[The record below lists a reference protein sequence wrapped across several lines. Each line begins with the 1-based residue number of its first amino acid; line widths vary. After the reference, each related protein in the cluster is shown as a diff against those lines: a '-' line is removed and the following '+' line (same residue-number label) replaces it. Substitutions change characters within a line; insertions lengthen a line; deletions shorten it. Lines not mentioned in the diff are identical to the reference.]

1 MALFCAVTFFCPI
14 EIRHHSIKIKGQ
26 ILSLHQMTMLALI
39 YLQSFIDVRLFR
51 VESYPFVPTRKN
63 ADTLF
68 NFYSE
73 VNTFLN
79 DSLLIIGTSI
89 EIS

>member
-1 MALFCAVTFFCPI
+1 
-14 EIRHHSIKIKGQ
+14 
-26 ILSLHQMTMLALI
+26 MTMLALI

-51 VESYPFVPTRKN
+51 VESYPFVPAGKN

-73 VNTFLN
+73 LNTFLN
-79 DSLLIIGTSI
+79 DSLLTVDKSIKTS
-89 EIS
+89 